1 MIKIWKGERG
11 YMNKIF
17 LVNLC
22 FDVDGHGKIMV
33 ANDELDD
40 KKINFYKG
48 LNDCFF

>member
-1 MIKIWKGERG
+1 
-11 YMNKIF
+11 MNKIY
-17 LVNLC
+17 LVNHC